1 MSTMNVKS
9 FYGKRKMMKKVVRR
23 VIPVESDDSQLSSDN
38 ERDEDY
44 NPPVERDESSEEHDE
59 DDNPPVDRDAI
70 PEEHSDLERPESP
83 CLNMPTTSTGISKTR
98 AGKVKRRL
106 LWRKKKKTSK
116 DTVER
121 RSPFSGDV
129 SLGPDVVELK
139 TPIQFFRKVFPVTLE
154 QHIVEQTN
162 LYAVQT
168 RPDKPIK
175 LTVPELEKFLGITM
189 WMSLIVLPSA
199 RRYWNARYKV
209 NNVSEVM
216 TVNRWEEIKRFIHF
230 NDNTAAEPDGDRLYK
245 IRPLITQIRDCLNT
259 IPKEESLCV
268 DEQVVPFKGR
278 SRLKQYN
285 KSKPHKWGY
294 KIWVL
299 SGKSGFAYDMEVY
312 TGQENHVLAEEKDC
326 GPSANVV
333 VRLARTIP
341 PVGHKL
347 YFDNY
352 FTSIDLLVYL
362 EHQSIQSVGTVRVNR
377 LQGFSA
383 KSDKDLKKIGRGS
396 MAEYTTDVDGVTI
409 TFVQWY
415 DNKVVNL
422 LSTYVG
428 TEPRIKV
435 MRWFSAQKARK
446 EIDCPQIISIY
457 NQHMGGVDLLDSLM
471 GLYRITIRSK
481 KWYHRL
487 FFHFLDMAVVNAW
500 LLYRRALSQQNNTSE
515 VLRLAEFKAQ
525 IAEGK
530 IVKCDSLTQQFVF
543 YLLTQNYFSHHILF
557 LEFVFFSSVE

>member
-1 MSTMNVKS
+1 
-9 FYGKRKMMKKVVRR
+9 
-23 VIPVESDDSQLSSDN
+23 
-38 ERDEDY
+38 
-44 NPPVERDESSEEHDE
+44 
-59 DDNPPVDRDAI
+59 
-70 PEEHSDLERPESP
+70 
-83 CLNMPTTSTGISKTR
+83 MPTTSTGISKTR
-98 AGKVKRRL
+98 AAKVKRRL
-106 LWRKKKKTSK
+106 LWKTSK

-121 RSPFSGDV
+121 RSPFSGDE
-129 SLGPDVVELK
+129 SLGPDVVDLK
-139 TPIQFFRKVFPVTLE
+139 TPIQFFRKLFPVTLE

-162 LYAVQT
+162 LYAVQI
-168 RPDKPIK
+168 RPEKPLK

-199 RRYWNARYKV
+199 RRYWNAKYKV
-209 NNVSEVM
+209 NHVSEVM

-230 NDNTAAEPDGDRLYK
+230 NDNTAAEPDGDRLHK

-312 TGQENHVLAEEKDC
+312 TGKENHVLAEEKDC

-362 EHQSIQSVGTVRVNR
+362 EHQPIQSIGTVRVNR

-383 KSDKDLKKIGRGS
+383 KSEKDLKKIGRGS

-487 FFHFLDMAVVNAW
+487 FFHYLDMAVVNAW
-500 LLYRRALSQQNNTSE
+500 LLYRRARSQQNNTSE

-543 YLLTQNYFSHHILF
+543 YLPSHNYFSHHIF
-557 LEFVFFSSVE
+557 IY